1 MIYRK
6 KEKRCG
12 TCHFWQGLGAGHF
25 CDKIGM
31 TGESR
36 VKAGE
41 MSDGPYR
48 PCNAWEPRNEA
59 ERQRM
64 SEERR
69 RGKFN
74 ESLDE
79 RGEMMRT
86 AGEGRKL
93 RARDE
98 LREADRGDVARA
110 LGMSSRA
117 AEALYGGSKL

>member
-12 TCHFWQGLGAGHF
+12 TCRFWQGMGDGKF

-31 TGESR
+31 TEKSR

-41 MSDGPYR
+41 VSDGPYR
-48 PCNAWEPRNEA
+48 PCDAWEPRNET
-59 ERQRM
+59 ERKRL

-86 AGEGRKL
+86 AGEGREL

-98 LREADRGDVARA
+98 LWEADRGDMARA